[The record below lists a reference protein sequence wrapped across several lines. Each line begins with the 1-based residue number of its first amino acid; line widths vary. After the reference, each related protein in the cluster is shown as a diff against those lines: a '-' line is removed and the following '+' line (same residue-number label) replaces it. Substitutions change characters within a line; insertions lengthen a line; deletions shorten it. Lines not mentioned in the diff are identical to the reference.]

1 MKITIHLK
9 RNSLMKDK
17 IIYTEEKIKKQ
28 KIAEAAW
35 NFHIRQANATVEEK
49 YKVLLSL
56 QELHL
61 SFKRNKGEEI
71 LPLHFVWKLS

>member
-1 MKITIHLK
+1 
-9 RNSLMKDK
+9 MKDK